1 LDSVLPR
8 KEAFLSRK
16 DVIVSQYPLRVD
28 RLTAAAATRGD
39 RSRYA
44 ISRRT
49 GLAQSTLWRLFHG
62 TATPSMRTLVRLS
75 QAYGVE
81 VADLVDA
88 EPVKE
93 SA

>member
-1 LDSVLPR
+1 M
-8 KEAFLSRK
+8 
-16 DVIVSQYPLRVD
+16 SQYPLRVD
-28 RLTAAAATRGD
+28 RLTAAAATQGD

-62 TATPSMRTLVRLS
+62 VSTPSMSTLLRLS
-75 QAYGVE
+75 KAYGLN

-88 EPVKE
+88 EKAELVTAEPAKEPV
-93 SA
+93 

>member
-1 LDSVLPR
+1 M
-8 KEAFLSRK
+8 
-16 DVIVSQYPLRVD
+16 SQYPLRVD
-28 RLTAAAATRGD
+28 RLTKAAATHGD
-39 RSRYA
+39 RTRYA

-62 TATPSMRTLVRLS
+62 VSTPSMPTLLRLS
-75 QAYGVE
+75 KAYGVD

-88 EPVKE
+88 EHTDLVSSDAAKE